1 MARGYLFRIL
11 PGFRSRQ
18 SLAARGQFLNTF
30 GGLGFGVAFS
40 LLALGGYLIEQQFEN
55 PIQDQSVGLL
65 LAALLIATASTLL
78 YCLLHSSRKLRRH
91 AATWPI
97 RASWE
102 QKTIVVA
109 RYNIGARIED
119 GASAPPHGRFIDR
132 TIIHIQ
138 R

>member
-1 MARGYLFRIL
+1 MARDYLFSVL
-11 PGFRSRQ
+11 PGFASRR

-30 GGLGFGVAFS
+30 AGLGFCVAFS
-40 LLALGGYLIEQQFEN
+40 LLALGGYLIEQQLEK
-55 PIQDQSVGLL
+55 PIQAQSVGLL

-91 AATWPI
+91 VAPWPD
-97 RASWE
+97 RASSGE
-102 QKTIVVA
+102 KTIVVA

-119 GASAPPHGRFIDR
+119 GTRLLPHGRFIDR
-132 TIIHIQ
+132 TVIRIQ